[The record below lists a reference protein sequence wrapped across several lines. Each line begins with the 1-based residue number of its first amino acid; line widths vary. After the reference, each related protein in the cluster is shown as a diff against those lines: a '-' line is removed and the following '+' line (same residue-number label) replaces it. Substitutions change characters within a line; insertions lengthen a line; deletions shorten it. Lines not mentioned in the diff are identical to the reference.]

1 MNRIKLT
8 DKQKARI
15 VTMYADDGFTGQELA
30 AKFGVSVSTI
40 FNILRDNDVTIR
52 PRGPQPANA

>member
-1 MNRIKLT
+1 MNKSKLT
-8 DKQKARI
+8 DRQKIRI
-15 VTMYADDGFTGQELA
+15 VNMYVDGFTGQELA